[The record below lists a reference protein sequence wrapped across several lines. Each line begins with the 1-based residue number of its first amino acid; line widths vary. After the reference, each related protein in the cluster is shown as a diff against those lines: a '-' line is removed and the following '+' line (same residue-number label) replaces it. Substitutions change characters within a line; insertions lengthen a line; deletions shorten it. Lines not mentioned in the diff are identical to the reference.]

1 MDTHPENT
9 IPSFQEAIQAGAH
22 MIELD
27 VQLSADGAVVL
38 MHDATVDRTTD
49 GHGAVANLTLA
60 QLQKLDAGAKK
71 HARFAGTR
79 IPTFAQALEVMP
91 RNVWLNCHLKGPP
104 PIGAAAVKVL
114 QQARRERQAFLAATP
129 PQAKAAQAVT
139 PDITICNMSRGPD
152 PATYVRETI
161 ALKTRFIQLQSKS
174 GVTPEL
180 VAPLL
185 AAGITINSFYA
196 ATEAEIRAWLAMGVN
211 FPLVNNI
218 KAFMPVAR
226 DLGIA
231 PVTPVF

>member
-1 MDTHPENT
+1 
-9 IPSFQEAIQAGAH
+9 
-22 MIELD
+22 
-27 VQLSADGAVVL
+27 
-38 MHDATVDRTTD
+38 
-49 GHGAVANLTLA
+49 
-60 QLQKLDAGAKK
+60 
-71 HARFAGTR
+71 
-79 IPTFAQALEVMP
+79 
-91 RNVWLNCHLKGPP
+91 
-104 PIGAAAVKVL
+104 VL

-174 GVTPEL
+174 GVTREL

-185 AAGITINSFYA
+185 TAGITINSFYA

>member
-1 MDTHPENT
+1 METHPENT

-38 MHDATVDRTTD
+38 MHDDTVDRTTD
-49 GHGAVANLTLA
+49 GHGAVARLTLA
-60 QLQKLDAGAKK
+60 QLQELDAGVKK
-71 HARFAGTR
+71 NVRFTGTR

-129 PQAKAAQAVT
+129 AQAKTALAIA
-139 PDITICNMSRGPD
+139 PDFTICNMSRGPD
-152 PATYVRETI
+152 AAAYVRETI

-180 VAPLL
+180 LAPLL
-185 AAGITINSFYA
+185 AAGITVNTFFA
-196 ATEAEIRAWLAMGVN
+196 ATEAEIRAWMQMGVN

-218 KAFMPVAR
+218 KAFMPVAQE
-226 DLGIA
+226 LGIA
-231 PVTPVF
+231 PLIPIF